1 MKKEISL
8 EAYFS
13 VFRKNIIGNQQ
24 CFESPFGK
32 KQIIYADWTASG
44 RAFRPIEEFIQNR
57 ILPFMANTHTE
68 TTITGKEMTAAY
80 EEAKSIVKEHVHASE
95 DDVLIFCGSGMT
107 SAVNK
112 LQRILGLRIPERLTD
127 YLSTDSIRFVESLR
141 PVVFLSHM
149 EHHSNQISWLETI
162 ATVELVEHD
171 QDGQIDL
178 SAFRRLLKKFSN
190 RKIKI
195 LALTACSN
203 VTGIETPYHAM
214 AKIIHEYD
222 GLCFVDFA
230 CSAPYVDIDMH
241 PTEPGTGLDAIYF
254 SPHKFLGGPGTSG
267 VLIFNRKIYRNK
279 IPDQPGG
286 GTVLYSNPWKEHEY
300 VDHIE
305 QREDGGTP
313 PILQGIRVGLCI
325 RLKEK
330 MGVANLLKREEEQL
344 AIIFNRLSRI
354 GNLKILAG
362 HVRKRLG
369 VISFVLK
376 EEPYNLAVKIL
387 NDRFGIQTRG
397 GCSCAGTY
405 GHTLLDV
412 SRQSSQEIRDRI
424 LSGDLS
430 SKPGWV
436 RLSLHP
442 TMTDCEVEFII
453 DAIEMTAKHISQW
466 KKDYH
471 YIAET
476 NEWVFCTL
484 NDSVRESRIL
494 SSSFL

>member
-1 MKKEISL
+1 MKEEISL

-13 VFRKNIIGNQQ
+13 VFRNNTIGNQQ
-24 CFESPFGK
+24 YFESPFGK

-44 RAFRPIEEFIQNR
+44 RAYRPIEEFILNR

-68 TTITGKEMTAAY
+68 STVTGKKMTAAY
-80 EEAKSIVKEHVHASE
+80 EEAKSIVKEHVHANE

-127 YLSTDSIRFVESLR
+127 YLSTNSIHLDESLR

-162 ATVELVEHD
+162 ATVELIEHD
-171 QDGQIDL
+171 LDGQINPG
-178 SAFRRLLKKFSN
+178 AFRSLLKKYKN
-190 RKIKI
+190 RKNKI
-195 LALTACSN
+195 LAMTACSN
-203 VTGIETPYHAM
+203 VTGIETPYHDM

-230 CSAPYVDIDMH
+230 CSAPYVDINMH
-241 PTEPGTGLDAIYF
+241 PTEPGTNLDAIYF
-254 SPHKFLGGPGTSG
+254 SPHKFLGGPCTSG

-286 GTVLYSNPWKEHEY
+286 GTVHYSNPWKEHDY

-313 PILQGIRVGLCI
+313 PIVQGIRTGMCI

-330 MGVANLLKREEEQL
+330 MDVVNLLKREEEQL
-344 AIIFNRLSRI
+344 AIVFGRLSKI
-354 GNLKILAG
+354 KNLEILAG
-362 HVRKRLG
+362 HAKKRLG
-369 VISFVLK
+369 IVSFVLR
-376 EEPYNLAVKIL
+376 EAPYNLVVKIL

-405 GHTLLDV
+405 GHALLGV
-412 SRQSSQEIRDRI
+412 NRRRSQEIRKRI

-430 SKPGWV
+430 SKPGWI
-436 RLSLHP
+436 RLSIHP
-442 TMTDCEVEFII
+442 TMTDGEIELIM
-453 DAIEMTAKHISQW
+453 DAIEMTAKHFHEW
-466 KKDYH
+466 KKDYA
-471 YIAET
+471 YLTET
-476 NEWVFCTL
+476 NEFYYSKNYIV
-484 NDSVRESRIL
+484 
-494 SSSFL
+494 